1 MPLLGGGILSFHNL
15 TDIKRIT
22 ADKLLIHIF
31 RYKPDQIVIAALT
44 GLTHA
49 ADSLIGLDLN
59 NNPIAAVAELYT
71 YRYDIDYLRI
81 EQVLS
86 NAYKNQGFEPYPGT
100 ETKPHF
106 LLTINKFGALYHP
119 DVIFSR
125 WHWFLNKRFEIYV
138 TAGLQA

>member
-1 MPLLGGGILSFHNL
+1 
-15 TDIKRIT
+15 
-22 ADKLLIHIF
+22 
-31 RYKPDQIVIAALT
+31 LT
-44 GLTHA
+44 GLSHA

-59 NNPIAAVAELYT
+59 NNPIASVAGLYT

-100 ETKPHF
+100 DAKPHF

-119 DVIFSR
+119 
-125 WHWFLNKRFEIYV
+125 FLRKGGPYNIARKILKMAKILE
-138 TAGLQA
+138 